1 MITHR
6 NLKEKVCALILSLL
20 PRNNNVQRLFCA
32 QISRHIPALDR
43 ALTFVNV
50 IDSSLPRTKKA
61 NPCPLRHDGY
71 VTTFSADIVAVL
83 QKVSLLFVFDFM
95 VGGLCTHSS
104 HDIYVLFFFSSYIIL
119 NQKSMFFVTRNFYLV
134 WRMYMTTGSV

>member
-1 MITHR
+1 M
-6 NLKEKVCALILSLL
+6 
-20 PRNNNVQRLFCA
+20 
-32 QISRHIPALDR
+32 PALDR

-95 VGGLCTHSS
+95 VEGLCTHSS
-104 HDIYVLFFFSSYIIL
+104 HDIYVLFLFLIIHHTESEKYVFCHKKFL
-119 NQKSMFFVTRNFYLV
+119 PCTAYVHDYRECLSCAYVENMHYKYV
-134 WRMYMTTGSV
+134 